1 MSEYWV
7 SHKKYFCKYC
17 DIYITDDAPSRRQ
30 HEAGLRHKGNR
41 ERFVR
46 NLYKQG
52 ERRKKDLEEEKR
64 EMARVEA
71 AANAAFAQDVSAG
84 HASYASSSSQKSDA
98 SRSTAAS
105 KKPERPASVWSD
117 YTTAQSLGIADPDEE
132 RLKAEMERRR
142 TQALVGEWEVVVPP
156 PPPLPD
162 DPQVPN
168 EEGSKDEVLAGS
180 LPQKREVEASTEDT
194 EDGRHFKLRKRTI
207 GAGLGEIWDPG
218 SIPIKLKSKT
228 KEESAELSVPD
239 HRNVKKDYDTTATDD
254 FEHKQTL
261 QLEKQTQIMSGQNS
275 IVERPK
281 WQLMRWK
288 RAIEPADDKQTSTNE
303 EIGEQNITN
312 YADPSIKKKDERI
325 EFHQDST
332 SPRRSES
339 DVGTKVEAS
348 DDEVSSAKPSIKVE
362 ETTTLMTSDSS
373 GGLFRKRKVP
383 SGTRGRRE

>member
-84 HASYASSSSQKSDA
+84 HASFASSSSQKSDA
-98 SRSTAAS
+98 SRSIAAS

-117 YTTAQSLGIADPDEE
+117 YTTAQSLGITDPDEE

-142 TQALVGEWEVVVPP
+142 TQGLVGEWEVVAPP
-156 PPPLPD
+156 PPPLPND
-162 DPQVPN
+162 SQVPN
-168 EEGSKDEVLAGS
+168 KEESKDEVLSDS
-180 LPQKREVEASTEDT
+180 LPQKREVEASP

-218 SIPIKLKSKT
+218 SVPIKLKSKT
-228 KEESAELSVPD
+228 KEDSADSSAPD
-239 HRNVKKDYDTTATDD
+239 DRNVKKDSNTTVTGDSEAR
-254 FEHKQTL
+254 QTL
-261 QLEKQTQIMSGQNS
+261 QLEKQTQIISGQNS
-275 IVERPK
+275 IVEGPK

-312 YADPSIKKKDERI
+312 YADPSIKKEDERI

-332 SPRRSES
+332 GPRRSES
-339 DVGTKVEAS
+339 DVGLKVEAS
-348 DDEVSSAKPSIKVE
+348 DNKVSSAKPSIKAE
-362 ETTTLMTSDSS
+362 ETTTLVTSDST

-383 SGTRGRRE
+383 SGARGRRT

>member
-84 HASYASSSSQKSDA
+84 HALFASSSSQKSDA
-98 SRSTAAS
+98 SSSTAAS
-105 KKPERPASVWSD
+105 KKPERPASVWSN
-117 YTTAQSLGIADPDEE
+117 YTTAQSLGIIDPDEE

-142 TQALVGEWEVVVPP
+142 TQGLVGEWEVVAPP

-162 DPQVPN
+162 DSQIPN
-168 EEGSKDEVLAGS
+168 EEESKHEVLADS
-180 LPQKREVEASTEDT
+180 LPQKREVEASP

-218 SIPIKLKSKT
+218 SVPIKLKSKT
-228 KEESAELSVPD
+228 KEESAESSAPD
-239 HRNVKKDYDTTATDD
+239 HRDAENGNDTTPAGD
-254 FEHKQTL
+254 FEPRQAL
-261 QLEKQTQIMSGQNS
+261 QFEKQTQMMPRQNS
-275 IVERPK
+275 IVEWPK
-281 WQLMRWK
+281 WQPMRWK
-288 RAIEPADDKQTSTNE
+288 RAIEPADGKQMNTNE
-303 EIGEQNITN
+303 ETGEQNIAN
-312 YADPSIKKKDERI
+312 YADPSIKKEDERI

-332 SPRRSES
+332 SPRRLES
-339 DVGTKVEAS
+339 DVGPKVEAS
-348 DDEVSSAKPSIKVE
+348 DNEVSSAKPSIKVE
-362 ETTTLMTSDSS
+362 ETTTLATSDST

-383 SGTRGRRE
+383 SGARGRRG

>member
-64 EMARVEA
+64 EMVRVEA
-71 AANAAFAQDVSAG
+71 AANAAFARDVSAG
-84 HASYASSSSQKSDA
+84 HASFASSSSQKSDA
-98 SRSTAAS
+98 SSSTAAS
-105 KKPERPASVWSD
+105 KKPERPASVWSN
-117 YTTAQSLGIADPDEE
+117 YTTAQSLGITDPDEE

-142 TQALVGEWEVVVPP
+142 TQGLVGEWEVVAPP

-162 DPQVPN
+162 DLQVPK
-168 EEGSKDEVLAGS
+168 EEESKDEVLADS
-180 LPQKREVEASTEDT
+180 LPQKREVEASP

-218 SIPIKLKSKT
+218 SIPIKLKSET
-228 KEESAELSVPD
+228 KGESAETSAPD
-239 HRNVKKDYDTTATDD
+239 HRNAENGNDTIPAGS
-254 FEHKQTL
+254 FEPRQAL
-261 QLEKQTQIMSGQNS
+261 QFEKQTQMMPGQNS

-281 WQLMRWK
+281 WQPMRWK
-288 RAIEPADDKQTSTNE
+288 RAIEPADDKQMNTNE
-303 EIGEQNITN
+303 ETGEQNITN
-312 YADPSIKKKDERI
+312 YADPSIKKEEERI
-325 EFHQDST
+325 EFHQDPT
-332 SPRRSES
+332 SPRRRES
-339 DVGTKVEAS
+339 DVGPKVEAS
-348 DDEVSSAKPSIKVE
+348 DNVVSSAKPSIKVE
-362 ETTTLMTSDSS
+362 ETTTLATSDST

-383 SGTRGRRE
+383 SGARGRRG